1 MAAGAWPLREQVG
14 SWRSVNPF
22 QRHLGRLSQ
31 AALPAIAWAAPLPLA
46 AMVTGDAADV
56 MAPLFHH
63 HQADL
68 ADLFA
73 LQGAAASVSL
83 TPSQDCSLIYVAA
96 GCISLTQEQQSFTCS
111 AGGCLLVP
119 PRPTHWRSTSFS
131 VNCVLMSAEQIARS
145 CGLIV
150 PSSARSEAPAPI
162 PAGFGAVE
170 LNHGPRSAALLKA
183 LERTLHTLSDCLDL
197 DRSLITQLALEE
209 QLCRLVALL
218 MVADRSQSPSTD
230 AGLAEGDCA
239 TDDFEALLLYIDA
252 HLDHPLNLTLL
263 QDHIHYSRRAVQ
275 YAFRRRLG
283 CTATQWIRAQRLD
296 RSRALLAQATA
307 GDTVAAIAKACGYR
321 SMSLFSIEFQQRF
334 HIKPSILLRQA
345 RSESSPPGSA

>member
-1 MAAGAWPLREQVG
+1 
-14 SWRSVNPF
+14 
-22 QRHLGRLSQ
+22 
-31 AALPAIAWAAPLPLA
+31 
-46 AMVTGDAADV
+46 MVRGDGADV
-56 MAPLFHH
+56 LAPLFHH
-63 HQADL
+63 HHADL

-83 TPSQDCSLIYVAA
+83 TPSHDCSLIHVAA

-131 VNCVLMSAEQIARS
+131 VNCVLMSAEQFARS

-150 PSSARSEAPAPI
+150 SASAWSEAPAPI
-162 PAGFGAVE
+162 PVGFGAVDRS
-170 LNHGPRSAALLKA
+170 HGPRAAALLKA
-183 LERTLHTLSDCLDL
+183 LDRTLHTLSDCLDL
-197 DRSLITQLALEE
+197 DRSLITQLAIEE
-209 QLCRLVALL
+209 QLCRIVSLL
-218 MVADRSQSPSTD
+218 MVADRPQSPWTD

-252 HLDHPLNLTLL
+252 HLDQPLNLTLL

-283 CTATQWIRAQRLD
+283 CTATQWIRARRLD

-345 RSESSPPGSA
+345 RSGSPPSGSA